1 MGNLLNKAERKY
13 GKYAINNLSLYI
25 IIAYVIGYI
34 LQLSGTMSFLMLDPY
49 QILHG
54 QVWRVITWVI
64 VPPSSLGIFTII
76 MLFFYY
82 SLGKSLEYTW
92 GAFRYNVYI
101 FSGMI
106 FTLIGAFLLYVFF
119 AVLSPNNPME
129 VGYIISN
136 YVTTYYVNM
145 SIFLV
150 FAALYPNMQVML
162 YFIIPI
168 KIKWM
173 AYLYAALMI
182 VDVFSSRALP
192 IIIIR
197 GTILVVSL
205 LNFLIFFFGS
215 RNLSNLSYK
224 ERKRRADFKK
234 AVNSGSN
241 PFRDSQTRFS
251 RSGEGAGASASS
263 ASSAKISKHKCAICG
278 RTELDDPDLE
288 FRFCSKC
295 NGNYEY
301 CNEHLFTHK
310 HKE

>member
-241 PFRDSQTRFS
+241 PFRNSQTRFS